1 MPALIGLDQLHY
13 ALLITDDVAATSA
26 VYGTPVRIPGAI
38 QANINPNSAMDTLF
52 GDNGPMETA
61 TSLGKIELDLEA
73 AEFAPDIQ
81 AAMLG
86 HSYISGM
93 LIKKGGD
100 IPPWLAVGGRAMKSN
115 GAYRYFWLVKGKM
128 SDPEEKNETKK
139 DKVSFSTPTM
149 KGNFVKRD
157 CDDIWIVE
165 YDTDSAFYQKSVED
179 AWFTKVMAPDDIP
192 LGCTVTPLNNATGV
206 AINSNIT
213 VVFSKDVTSADVVVA
228 NFTLA
233 PTSGGTAVTCTAAL
247 STDKRTVTITPSAA
261 LTAATQYTF
270 TVKSATG
277 LASDFVTKFTTA

>member
-13 ALLITDDVAATSA
+13 ALLTQDDVSVATPTYS
-26 VYGTPVRIPGAI
+26 TPVRIPGAI

-61 TSLGKIELDLEA
+61 TSLGKIELELEA
-73 AEFAPDIQ
+73 AEFAPAVQ
-81 AAMLG
+81 ADMLG
-86 HSYISGM
+86 HSYIAGM

-100 IPPWLAVGGRAMKSN
+100 IPPWLAIGGRAMKSN

-149 KGNFVKRD
+149 KGDFVKRD
-157 CDDIWIVE
+157 SDDIWIVE
-165 YDTDSAFYQKSVED
+165 YDTDSAFYQKSVSD
-179 AWFTKVMAPDDIP
+179 AWFTKVMSPDDIP
-192 LGCTVTPLNNATGV
+192 LGCTVTPLNNAAGV
-206 AINSNIT
+206 SVSSAIT
-213 VVFSKDVTSADVVVA
+213 VVFSKDVASADVVVA

-233 PTSGGTAVTCTAAL
+233 PTSGGSAITCTASLAA
-247 STDKRTVTITPSAA
+247 DKRTVTVSPSSS

-270 TVKSATG
+270 TVKAATG
-277 LASDFVTKFTTA
+277 IANDFVTKFTTA